1 MDIWVRIEIEE
12 KDQYWDQNQEYVLE
26 SGIEIEDRM
35 EIKIEFEMGIEIKDG
50 ERNLDRIKG
59 S

>member
-1 MDIWVRIEIEE
+1 MRIGF
-12 KDQYWDQNQEYVLE
+12 E
-26 SGIEIEDRM
+26 SYRSRVGIEIEDRM

-50 ERNLDRIKG
+50 ERNPDRVKG